1 MRKMILLA
9 GENGQ
14 NDTPESKRFFVKFKY
29 FVLRKAVSKFNRFLQ
44 VFFVGDMVLVVF
56 NFVVLEVFVVCFVL
70 NVVLGP
76 GPVFLP
82 Y

>member
-1 MRKMILLA
+1 MANWNFDVLRYVRYV
-9 GENGQ
+9 N
-14 NDTPESKRFFVKFKY
+14 

-56 NFVVLEVFVVCFVL
+56 DFVVLGVFVVCFVL

-76 GPVFLP
+76 GPVFFTVLSL
-82 Y
+82 YSFDVIFV

>member
-1 MRKMILLA
+1 MGKMIPQKASGFLS
-9 GENGQ
+9 NS
-14 NDTPESKRFFVKFKY
+14 NN

-44 VFFVGDMVLVVF
+44 VFVVGDMVLVVF
-56 NFVVLEVFVVCFVL
+56 DFVVLGVFVVCFVL

>member
-1 MRKMILLA
+1 MGKMIPQKASGFLSYS
-9 GENGQ
+9 N
-14 NDTPESKRFFVKFKY
+14 N

-44 VFFVGDMVLVVF
+44 VFVVGDMVLVVF
-56 NFVVLEVFVVCFVL
+56 DFVVLGVFVVCFVL
-70 NVVLGP
+70 NVALGP